1 MATTT
6 TRLSFF
12 LVTAMLAVGC
22 SSSDPPP
29 QPPGPSPSTGGTGG
43 SRPSGSGGSGGQ
55 SGSGGG
61 AVAGSGGASGAGGSG
76 GGMPAAADA
85 GRRDGGGGA
94 EAGGAATS
102 PPGFPGW
109 KYSRTVTIDTT
120 ATGAG
125 VMGNVGNYPLAVV
138 LDGNSFDFAQARPRG
153 EDLRFGKADGTPLP
167 YAIESW
173 DGTAKA
179 AAVWVKLD
187 QVLGNSKDQTF
198 TMYWGNAAENDAS
211 DSKRV
216 FDTADGF
223 IGVWHLSDE
232 PGMAAGGYKDATGN
246 EAHGTAQGA
255 APPAR
260 VDGRIGK
267 AISVANAM
275 NQWVNVNEKR
285 ALFNTQNKMTISVW
299 GNSER
304 FASRANIGGYD
315 TIFSKGDS
323 SWTIQ
328 KFSNNRTFEACVR
341 PGGHLCS
348 ISRTQVQNGQW
359 YHFVAVLDHPRL
371 RFYVNGV
378 PEGDVGG
385 GGMWRAADHPVGIG
399 TQSQYINEGRHWNG
413 PVDEARVIAG
423 VKDANWIKLDFE
435 TQKAG
440 AKVLTFGPVQAR

>member
-1 MATTT
+1 
-6 TRLSFF
+6 L
-12 LVTAMLAVGC
+12 
-22 SSSDPPP
+22 
-29 QPPGPSPSTGGTGG
+29 
-43 SRPSGSGGSGGQ
+43 SGSGG
-55 SGSGGG
+55 
-61 AVAGSGGASGAGGSG
+61 AGGSA
-76 GGMPAAADA
+76 PAADA
-85 GRRDGGGGA
+85 GRVDAGGG
-94 EAGGAATS
+94 EAGAASS

-109 KYSRTVTIDTT
+109 KYSRAITIDTT

-125 VMGNVGNYPLAVV
+125 VMGNVASYPLAVT
-138 LDGNSFDFAQARPRG
+138 LDGTSIDFTQARPGG

-167 YAIESW
+167 HAIESW
-173 DGTAKA
+173 DAGAKA
-179 AAVWVKLD
+179 AAVWVKVD
-187 QVLGNSKDQTF
+187 QVLGNNKDQAI
-198 TMYWGNAAENDAS
+198 TMYWGNAGAGDAS

-216 FDTADGF
+216 FDTAEGF
-223 IGVWHLSDE
+223 IGVWHLSDQA
-232 PGMAAGGYKDATGN
+232 GMTAGGYKDATGN

-275 NQWVNVNEKR
+275 NQWVSVDEKR
-285 ALFNTQNKMTISVW
+285 ALFNTQDKMTISVW

-304 FASRANIGGYD
+304 FASRAGIGGYD

-328 KFSNNRTFEACVR
+328 KFSVNRTFETCVR

-359 YHFVAVLDHPRL
+359 YHFVAVLDHPNL
-371 RFYVNGV
+371 RFYVNGAA
-378 PEGDVGG
+378 EGNVGG
-385 GGMWRAADHPVGIG
+385 GGMWRAGDHPVGIG

-413 PVDEARVIAG
+413 PIDEARVIAG
-423 VKDANWIKLDFE
+423 VKDGNWIKLDFE

-440 AKVLTFGPVQAR
+440 TRVLAFGSVQMR